1 MNRQELIKAV
11 AAETNLSNKKVKEVI
26 DSMLDNIQKAVL
38 KKEKV
43 TFVGFGT
50 FQAKWR
56 KPRTAINPR
65 TKEKMKVKGKF
76 VPHFSAGSQFKVKAA
91 KIKK

>member
-38 KKEKV
+38 K
-43 TFVGFGT
+43 
-50 FQAKWR
+50 R
-56 KPRTAINPR
+56 KR
-65 TKEKMKVKGKF
+65 
-76 VPHFSAGSQFKVKAA
+76 
-91 KIKK
+91 

>member
-1 MNRQELIKAV
+1 MNRQELIKVIAGD
-11 AAETNLSNKKVKEVI
+11 TDLSNKKVKEVI
-26 DSMLDNIQKAVL
+26 DAMLVNIEKAIL
-38 KKEKV
+38 KHDKV

-50 FQAKWR
+50 FKAKWR

-76 VPHFSAGSQFKVKAA
+76 VPHFNAGSHLKEKAA
-91 KIKK
+91 KMKK